1 MKLQTIPVKRKPVS
15 KGFIRRLCAVI
26 PRSKHRV
33 AASSPALDAE
43 AEENASRIS
52 RVLIILF
59 LIHIVAIGGIFVQ
72 QRFFNG
78 RTVANPDSAK
88 TGTAEVVPVV
98 PAVSSHADPPRTDL
112 PRVAAGEKPYV
123 VKTGDNY
130 ARIAA
135 AEGVDETNLRLLN
148 KHVDISPGLILK
160 IPPKRIIATE
170 PPEVTSIREKTP
182 SDHNRGFVP
191 VETTPAS
198 TATSSP
204 PKARLVHPATTRESP
219 PTATAKASSGKSYVV
234 QPGDSIWRIAN
245 RCKVSEQ
252 AIMRANGISD
262 ARKMRTGMKLVIP
275 RG

>member
-1 MKLQTIPVKRKPVS
+1 M
-15 KGFIRRLCAVI
+15 
-26 PRSKHRV
+26 
-33 AASSPALDAE
+33 AATAPALEAE

-78 RTVANPDSAK
+78 RVAATAANDAAK
-88 TGTAEVVPVV
+88 TGTAEVIPVA
-98 PAVSSHADPPRTDL
+98 PTPPPRTDL
-112 PRVAAGEKPYV
+112 PRLAPGEKAYV

-135 AEGVDETNLRLLN
+135 AEGIDESALRALN
-148 KHVDISPGLILK
+148 KQVNISPGLTLK
-160 IPPKRIIATE
+160 IPAPKRIVAAD

-182 SDHNRGFVP
+182 SDRDRGVVP
-191 VETTPAS
+191 PDTTPIS
-198 TATSSP
+198 TTVSSP
-204 PKARLVHPATTRESP
+204 PKAHIVHSATRESP
-219 PTATAKASSGKSYVV
+219 PTTTKSASGKTYVV

-252 AIMRANGISD
+252 ALMRANGITD
-262 ARKMRTGMKLVIP
+262 ARKMKTGMKLVIP
-275 RG
+275 KS